1 MTQPQQVAFPRWRS
15 YLWPIYSFE
24 LKKLLPMLMMMLLI
38 TFNYT
43 IFRDTKDTLVVH
55 GTGAEALPYLKFW
68 GVLPGAIIYTLIYA
82 KLANIMKRENL
93 FYALMIPFLIFFG
106 LFAYWMYP
114 NKEALTPVESAQ
126 TLQRW
131 LPASLEVVVRIYK
144 DWTSALFYIFA
155 ELWGTVCISLLFW
168 GFANDTTRVQ
178 EAKRFYA
185 MFGLGASF
193 GQFFAGGAIR
203 ALANTEGTAWSAAL
217 QQTLGISLISGL
229 IILGLYYYM
238 QNVVLK
244 DPEFAPAE
252 GDLKAKKSKPKL
264 SIKDSIS
271 LLSSSRYL
279 LSIAVLVM
287 SYGILIN
294 ICEVPWKGFLKQAF
308 TTQKEYQAFMG
319 AFSMYNSTLTVLMML
334 FVGGNVIRK
343 LGWYAG
349 AVFTPLVLAV
359 TGSIFFS
366 LVIFQGNLDWVSNFL
381 NIKILTIVV
390 FIGTVQNIV
399 TKSSKYALF
408 DPTKEMTY
416 IPLDADSK
424 TKGKAAID
432 VVGARL
438 GKSGGSLIFM
448 GLFQVLG
455 NNNLVACAPYL
466 FVVLLFVS
474 GAWIKAVGTLNGEFA
489 KINRER
495 DSESKLEAKI

>member
-1 MTQPQQVAFPRWRS
+1 MSQPQQVAFPRWRS

-55 GTGAEALPYLKFW
+55 GTGAQALPYLKFW

-93 FYALMIPFLIFFG
+93 FYALMIPFLVFFG
-106 LFAYWMYP
+106 LFAFWMYP
-114 NKEALTPVESAQ
+114 NREALVPVESAK
-126 TLQRW
+126 TLKEW
-131 LPASLEVVVRIYK
+131 LPENLDVVVNIYK
-144 DWTSALFYIFA
+144 DWTSALFYVFA

-185 MFGLGASF
+185 MFGLGASC
-193 GQFFAGGAIR
+193 GQFLAGSVVKV
-203 ALANTEGTAWSAAL
+203 LANKGGSEWSLAL
-217 QQTLGISLISGL
+217 QQTLGVSLISGL

-244 DPEFAPAE
+244 DPEFAPADGE
-252 GDLKAKKSKPKL
+252 LRSKKSKPKL

-271 LLSSSRYL
+271 LLYNSRYL

-294 ICEVPWKGFLKQAF
+294 LCEVPWKDCLKRAY
-308 TTQKEYQAFMG
+308 TTKAEYQSFMG
-319 AFSMYNSTLTVLMML
+319 TFSQLNSTLTIFMML
-334 FVGGNVIRK
+334 FVGGNMIRR

-349 AVFTPLVLAV
+349 AIFTPLVLVA

-366 LVIFQGNLDWVSNFL
+366 LVIFQNNFEWLTDYLNVS
-381 NIKILTIVV
+381 ILGVLV
-390 FIGTVQNIV
+390 LIGTLQNIM

-448 GLFQVLG
+448 GLFQLIG
-455 NNNLVACAPYL
+455 SDLINCAPYL
-466 FVVLLFVS
+466 FVVLLIV
-474 GAWIKAVGTLNGEFA
+474 GAAWMKSVGTLNGEFA
-489 KINRER
+489 NLNKEKEE
-495 DSESKLEAKI
+495 ESRLEAKI

>member
-1 MTQPQQVAFPRWRS
+1 
-15 YLWPIYSFE
+15 
-24 LKKLLPMLMMMLLI
+24 MLMMMLLI

-55 GTGAEALPYLKFW
+55 GTGAQALPYLKFW

-93 FYALMIPFLIFFG
+93 FYALMIPFLVFFG
-106 LFAYWMYP
+106 LFAFWMYP
-114 NKEALTPVESAQ
+114 NKEALSPVESADA
-126 TLQRW
+126 LQRL
-131 LPASLEVVVRIYK
+131 LPTSLEIVVKIYR
-144 DWTSALFYIFA
+144 DWTSALFYVFA

-193 GQFFAGGAIR
+193 GQFFAGSAIKT
-203 ALANTEGTAWSAAL
+203 LAQKDGNAWSAAL

-229 IILGLYYYM
+229 VILALYFYL

-252 GDLKAKKSKPKL
+252 GELRAKKSKPKL
-264 SIKDSIS
+264 SIKDSVS
-271 LLSSSRYL
+271 LLASSRYL

-294 ICEVPWKGFLKQAF
+294 ICEVPWKDCLKKVY
-308 TTQKEYQAFMG
+308 TTPMEYQAFMG
-319 AFSMYNSTLTVLMML
+319 AFSMYNSSLTVFMML
-334 FVGGNVIRK
+334 FVGGNVIRR

-349 AVFTPLVLAV
+349 AVFTPLVLV
-359 TGSIFFS
+359 TTGSIFFS
-366 LVIFQGNLDWVSNFL
+366 LVIFQGNFNWLTEYLNVS
-381 NIKILTIVV
+381 ILSVIVV
-390 FIGTVQNIV
+390 VGTIQNIV

-448 GLFQVLG
+448 GLLPSL
-455 NNNLVACAPYL
+455 NYSLIACAPYL
-466 FVVLLFVS
+466 FVVLLLVG
-474 GAWIKAVGTLNGEFA
+474 GAWIRSVATLNGEFA
-489 KINRER
+489 KLNRER
-495 DSESKLEAKI
+495 EKENKLEAKI